1 MKRNEIA
8 KTTTKKFEAQAQIQ
22 TQAKTHARTQA
33 QATNQSQTQH
43 NYRFGH
49 YLDAIVSGI
58 QKWWEDIND
67 PRTIQ
72 QKVEKPKKLN
82 VRVRLKELLLVA
94 IAFGFFGLLL
104 LSASF
109 ESYSAGN
116 VAHWLGYQVCCV
128 IAITICVGTIEYRK
142 AMAISKDARIEFE
155 QKLCTARDNL
165 FDGIVLLLSK
175 LIKLVVVVLAISVAL
190 QYVPGLEEHVPRIMQ
205 ASKWVIENF
214 NSLLEKVIVFF
225 SK

>member
-8 KTTTKKFEAQAQIQ
+8 KITTKKFEAQAQIQ
-22 TQAKTHARTQA
+22 TQAQTHTRTQA
-33 QATNQSQTQH
+33 QATNRSQTQH
-43 NYRFGH
+43 NYLNAF
-49 YLDAIVSGI
+49 VSGI

-67 PRTIQ
+67 PRTIR
-72 QKVEKPKKLN
+72 QKVKKPKKLN
-82 VRVRLKELLLVA
+82 VRVRLKELLLTA
-94 IAFGFFGLLL
+94 IVFGFFGLLM

-116 VAHWLGYQVCCV
+116 VAHWLGYQVCGV
-128 IAITICVGTIEYRK
+128 IAIAICVGIIEYRK

-175 LIKLVVVVLAISVAL
+175 LIKLVIVVLAISVAL